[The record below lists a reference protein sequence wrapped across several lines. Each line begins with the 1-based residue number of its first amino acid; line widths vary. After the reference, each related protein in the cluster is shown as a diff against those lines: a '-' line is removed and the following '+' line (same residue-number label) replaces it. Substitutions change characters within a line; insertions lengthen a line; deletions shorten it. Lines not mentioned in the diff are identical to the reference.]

1 MRSGPSLYEVLQ
13 VDRRAEPEVVEAA
26 YRRLARKYH
35 PDTSGLD
42 DGGRRMMELS
52 AAYEVLRDQA
62 RRAAYDRE
70 LRVRETAAS
79 SPPPGT
85 GVQPQPPPPT
95 GWSTG
100 AEQPRSREAW
110 LACRQHLRT
119 PAVGQCESCGA
130 ALCGDCFES
139 FQPASCPSCI
149 LGWASQRRREL
160 VVPALWFLIV
170 LVIEAALFLRSLDA
184 VRQTPP
190 LIVGLE
196 LLAGY
201 MVASFPSGWRIAR
214 PAEGD
219 ELDDSR
225 VLLGCLL
232 AAVLGP
238 IVAPFRMIKIV
249 YELRQV
255 RQLEALARGT
265 P

>member
-1 MRSGPSLYEVLQ
+1 MRSDPSLYEVLQ

-42 DGGRRMMELS
+42 DGGRRMKELS
-52 AAYEVLRDQA
+52 AAYEVLRDQV

-70 LRVRETAAS
+70 LRVRETAPI
-79 SPPPGT
+79 SPPPRNGA
-85 GVQPQPPPPT
+85 QPQPPT

-100 AEQPRSREAW
+100 AEQPRSREMW
-110 LACRQHLRT
+110 FACRQHPRT

-130 ALCGDCFES
+130 ALCPDCFES

-160 VVPALWFLIV
+160 VVPALWFVIV
-170 LVIEAALFLRSLDA
+170 LVIEAALFLRWLDA
-184 VRQTPP
+184 VRQTPS

-196 LLAGY
+196 VLAGY
-201 MVASFPSGWRIAR
+201 MVASFPSGWRIVR

-219 ELDDSR
+219 ELDDNMG
-225 VLLGCLL
+225 LLGCLL

-238 IVAPFRMIKIV
+238 IVAPFRMIKIA